1 MRKRR
6 VRLYNDIP
14 LLQPLHDIRMI
25 QPRVQLILADVDLT
39 TPTTLDISLQFFEVV
54 DAVIGYTD
62 GFHFS

>member
-6 VRLYNDIP
+6 VRLNNNIP

-25 QPRVQLILADVDLT
+25 QPRVQLILTDVDLT

>member
-1 MRKRR
+1 
-6 VRLYNDIP
+6 
-14 LLQPLHDIRMI
+14 MI
-25 QPRVQLILADVDLT
+25 QPRVQLILTDVDLT